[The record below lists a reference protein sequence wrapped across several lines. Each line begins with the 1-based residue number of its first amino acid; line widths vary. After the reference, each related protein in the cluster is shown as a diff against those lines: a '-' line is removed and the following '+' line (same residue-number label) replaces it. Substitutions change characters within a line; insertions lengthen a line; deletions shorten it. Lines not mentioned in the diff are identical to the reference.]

1 MRFGLGTAGALAL
14 GYAAFR
20 ETLFRP
26 EHAAF
31 QCVTVGMLA
40 AGVLTL
46 VRLSLRVQAL
56 ALAFGFGALQFGV
69 ADRGRWAAGLGGL
82 LIGLGLFVVAEIF
95 DELARHGYRFGKF
108 LLVGPLLGGV
118 LIAVAPIAVF
128 HELILFDAVRP
139 LLLQL
144 FMGVV
149 VGDGVGLGIEL
160 AELVSGDGLA
170 AGDAVAQTEPSV
182 RDRVWK
188 SRQRTY

>member
-1 MRFGLGTAGALAL
+1 MLAAAAVRFALGAAGALAG

-20 ETLFRP
+20 EDLFRP

-31 QCVTVGMLA
+31 QCLTVGLLA
-40 AGVLTL
+40 AGVLTVL
-46 VRLSLRVQAL
+46 RLSLRLEAL
-56 ALAFGFGALQFGV
+56 ALAVAFGALQFGV

-95 DELARHGYRFGKF
+95 YELARHGYRFGKF

-118 LIAVAPIAVF
+118 LLAVAPITEF
-128 HELILFDAVRP
+128 HDLILFDAVRP

-160 AELVSGDGLA
+160 AELV
-170 AGDAVAQTEPSV
+170 P
-182 RDRVWK
+182 WK
-188 SRQRTY
+188 SRQPTY